1 MKHQHAIIVG
11 GGIVGGAAAL
21 ELLERGWA
29 VTLVEKGAFGSG
41 ASGAAA
47 GMLCPGAEIFDG
59 DGGASGEIFSLSRQ
73 VYPDWVEKL
82 EDGAEMRLQYRQ
94 SGMLR
99 LLYDEAEALQ
109 QRIRA
114 QERGLTWLESEAVRQ
129 LEPGIAPTVLGA
141 VLFDEDAS
149 VHPKLLLKALKR
161 VIERRGGNLL
171 EGTPAMSL
179 IADGHRVNG
188 VETSLGP
195 ITGDVVVLAA
205 GAWSQALVKPLGI
218 PLPVVPL
225 KGQMVAVSLPP
236 VPISH
241 ILQGPDGMILPRWDG
256 SAHIGVTMEQTGFDA
271 RRTIQG
277 VSQIYRAVQPW
288 APWLRSAEFKT
299 SWAGLRPMTPDR
311 RPFIGLVPGF
321 PGLVAATGHSSVGIF
336 LAPLTAQLVAD
347 AGEGRPS
354 RVSHPA
360 LYAPLRFMDE
370 S

>member
-1 MKHQHAIIVG
+1 MKHAVIVG

-21 ELLERGWA
+21 ELLDRGWA
-29 VTLVEKGAFGSG
+29 VTLLEKGAFGSG

-47 GMLCPGAEIFDG
+47 GMLCPGAELFDG
-59 DGGASGEIFSLSRQ
+59 DGGPSGEIFALSRR
-73 VYPDWVEKL
+73 VYPDWVKKL
-82 EDGAEMRLQYRQ
+82 EDSAEMRLQYRQ

-99 LLYDEAEALQ
+99 LLYDESEAIQ

-114 QERGLTWLESEAVRQ
+114 TDRGLTWLESQAVRQ
-129 LEPGIAPTVLGA
+129 LEPSIAPSVLGA

-149 VHPKLLLKALKR
+149 VHPKLLLAALKR
-161 VIERRGGNLL
+161 AIEHRGGNLL
-171 EGTPAMSL
+171 EGTLAMDL
-179 IADGHRVNG
+179 MVDGHRVSG
-188 VETSLGP
+188 VKTSVGP

-205 GAWSQALVKPLGI
+205 GAWSQALVEPLGI
-218 PLPVVPL
+218 TLPVVPL

-236 VPISH
+236 IPVTH

-271 RRTIQG
+271 RRTVQG
-277 VSQIYRAVQPW
+277 LSQIYRAVQPW

-311 RPFIGLVPGF
+311 RPLIGWVPGF
-321 PGLVAATGHSSVGIF
+321 DGLVAATGHSSVGIF
-336 LAPLTAQLVAD
+336 LAPLTARLVAD
-347 AGEGRPS
+347 AVEERPTLL
-354 RVSHPA
+354 SHPE
-360 LYAPLRFMDE
+360 LYAPRRFMNE